1 MTAVRSGTLQPED
14 CIGLV
19 AAKVSAPLLD
29 LRDAFRRV
37 RDEGAFTLRENEAI
51 AKLRTDAEADG
62 WLDVFDQITRTAV
75 IVHLD
80 CATELD
86 SGFREAAVLL
96 EATVVKTGSGV
107 TAMAALRDFVHTE
120 AARAGSSRP
129 DRWVRVLTDVPLELG
144 PTAPSTVRAT
154 AVRLAE
160 YRRMLAEDLD
170 RLPLNFLGVAAEPLV
185 VGDLLDRFRVELPA
199 TDSHGRTTSAGLA
212 EIARRWPVLCV
223 IGAAG
228 AGKSTAMR
236 QLAAAWAADV
246 EAPVPV
252 VVPMHRLVKPLRDGE
267 PVSLAT
273 VVELGLAVMAEMA
286 GDRGDRPTS
295 SMERVSV
302 HIILPCE
309 H

>member
-273 VVELGLAVMAEMA
+273 GSMSAA
-286 GDRGDRPTS
+286 TS
-295 SMERVSV
+295 RT
-302 HIILPCE
+302 LPSS
-309 H
+309 